1 MTGVE
6 DGTAVAVAGKKVTV
20 SWEDNSGQGNAQST
34 DKTKVLLICP
44 ELNETF
50 MEEGTK
56 VRMDLT
62 FDITTQDDWVGKEV
76 HCYMC
81 FITPNRKSNSDSSY
95 LGSVTILA

>member
-1 MTGVE
+1 
-6 DGTAVAVAGKKVTV
+6 
-20 SWEDNSGQGNAQST
+20 
-34 DKTKVLLICP
+34 
-44 ELNETF
+44 